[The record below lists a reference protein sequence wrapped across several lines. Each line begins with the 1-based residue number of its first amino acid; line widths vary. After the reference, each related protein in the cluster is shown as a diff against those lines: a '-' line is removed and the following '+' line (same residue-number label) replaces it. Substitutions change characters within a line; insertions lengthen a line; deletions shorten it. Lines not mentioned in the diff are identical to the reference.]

1 MVLLKFN
8 FSKMNTSKA
17 TLSTQLNK
25 SFLIRAILSSGQ
37 GANSI
42 VLNNS
47 YKIFCAKCPWFW
59 LVFVPYATQA
69 VFCSMDET
77 LDVQLPPWFAISSSA
92 LKENSLKKLMTFIE
106 IL

>member
-1 MVLLKFN
+1 
-8 FSKMNTSKA
+8 MNTSKA

-47 YKIFCAKCPWFW
+47 YKIFCAKCPCFW